1 VEYPLA
7 GIYDWTA
14 FHKVLPPKPT
24 FIATGSNVMSSVR
37 RSILAGIA
45 TASVISFI
53 GAQAVSQST
62 NSTLGELKKES
73 VQQSLGL
80 SDKQIEDLD
89 EVSKNAK
96 PDFRKMLGELRDAKD
111 DAAKDAIRESY
122 KTNTVKMREDASA
135 KAYEILSDEQKQKLS
150 GLLIKRDGVSSLL
163 QSSVASQLKL
173 SKEQQEKIKKS
184 LSDRRAK
191 RRSSDYLKELQAAS
205 SREERQKIEAKLDV
219 ATLAN
224 LSADQRKAWDGYASV
239 SAVASNSPRRR
250 GGTGSPAAAGT
261 STASTE
267 PASISFGPADE
278 DENEDNSD
286 KPFSFNSKGAPWSM
300 VLQVFADRA
309 NLTLDM
315 HATPPGSFTHTDS
328 TKYTPRKALDIMN
341 GSLLREGYLT
351 VQKDNFMIVWKFD
364 DGLPPSLVPEVSPEK
379 LIEDYSDIDNQL
391 LTVAFKMESGDVEQ
405 VAREVDLMLDPY
417 PFVRIAALTGSNT
430 LIVTDLCSNLRKVKR
445 IIDESTG
452 KIVFRQFAIKNMGAD
467 EASVLVRQ
475 QLGLP
480 PSATNV
486 SENRSR
492 RTTTQAT
499 ELTVTPDNR
508 TNSLLISATSQ
519 QLKRVDEILAAIDV
533 NEDALGNM
541 LGGRNSN
548 VPVLEVY
555 TMTASN
561 VTEVGK
567 TIEILM
573 PGRIVN
579 EDVRAKKLHIKAIPR
594 EHDEIR
600 QLIAKLDQGG
610 GGDGATAVI
619 HLHEMDVLQ
628 AQQMLTTMFAKE
640 ADGGPVIQA
649 DPYNQRLI
657 CRGNSDQLN
666 QIKSVLSDIG
676 EDGTRRPKTQMAKGT
691 TRQFPMGGRDPQR
704 VMRIMQELMS
714 APKANPIR
722 LVIPSRQ
729 SPVKDSVIPGRNL
742 QESFRPSQPAP
753 QAPAAG
759 SGTKSRTT
767 MNSSSAAYAFTAL
780 FQDDEQENAE
790 LLNQFSALSG
800 SPRAETKMVGDPE
813 KPEVMVTYQGDTLIV
828 SSDDTAALARAE
840 DIMDTLNQTMPVRNS
855 WTIFYLTSADCTEAA
870 AMLEQ
875 LFPTSSVSN
884 TATDSGSM
892 MGGLTSGLSGFGS
905 SLMDM
910 TGLNTIG
917 TGPQSLRIVPDV
929 RANSLMVAG
938 PPYLVGEVEEM
949 LRVLDMSEL
958 PQSGRALTPRAPI
971 HLKHADATTVG
982 DKVRELFKTY
992 LEPQR
997 AQGAQSNNPFSAL
1010 MGGGGGGGGR
1020 GQTTPVRLAITID
1033 QNSNRIYCS
1042 CSEQVYQEVRGVCE
1056 SMDQFVAEAKPGIK
1070 IFTLR
1075 SANAKKAVETITSM
1089 LPRAQM
1095 NGGSS
1100 TNRRGNT
1107 TSTQTDA
1114 ARAQQDRLNQLRAAG
1129 VFGGG
1134 FGGNTTGR
1142 GATGRGGATGGRGGA
1157 TGGGRGGRGGGG
1169 GGGRGGR

>member
-1 VEYPLA
+1 
-7 GIYDWTA
+7 
-14 FHKVLPPKPT
+14 
-24 FIATGSNVMSSVR
+24 MSSVR

-45 TASVISFI
+45 IASVISFI

-73 VQQSLGL
+73 VQRSLDM

-111 DAAKDAIRESY
+111 DAAKDAIREAY
-122 KTNTVKMREDASA
+122 KTNTVKMREDAST
-135 KAYEILSDEQKQKLS
+135 KAYDILSDEQKGKLS
-150 GLLIKRDGVSSLL
+150 ELLIKRDGVSALL
-163 QSSVASQLKL
+163 QNSVATQLKL
-173 SKEQQEKIKKS
+173 SEEQQEKIKTS
-184 LSDRRAK
+184 LSERRAK
-191 RRSSDYLKELQAAS
+191 RRSSDYLKELQGAT
-205 SREERQKIEAKLDV
+205 SREERQKIEAKLDGE
-219 ATLAN
+219 TLAN
-224 LSADQRKAWDGYASV
+224 LSAGQRKTWDSYLNV

-278 DENEDNSD
+278 DENEDHSD

-379 LIEDYSDIDNQL
+379 LIENYSDIDNQL

-452 KIVFRQFAIKNMGAD
+452 KIVFKQFGIKNMSAD

-492 RTTTQAT
+492 RTTTTQAT

-508 TNSLLISATSQ
+508 TNSLLVSATGQ
-519 QLKRVDEILAAIDV
+519 QLKRVEEILAAVDV
-533 NEDALGNM
+533 NEDADGNM
-541 LGGRNSN
+541 LGGRGSN
-548 VPVLEVY
+548 VPILEVY
-555 TMTASN
+555 TMVSAN

-579 EDVRAKKLHIKAIPR
+579 EDVRARALHIKAIPR
-594 EHDEIR
+594 EQEEIR
-600 QLIAKLDQGG
+600 QLITKLDQGG
-610 GGDGATAVI
+610 GGEGATDVI
-619 HLHEMDVLQ
+619 ALKKMDPVQ

-640 ADGGPVIQA
+640 ADGGPVIMAQ
-649 DPYNQRLI
+649 PYERLLI

-666 QIKSVLSDIG
+666 QIKAVLLKMG
-676 EDGTRRPKTQMAKGT
+676 EDGTRATQTEMAKGSV
-691 TRQFPMGGRDPQR
+691 RRFSMGGRDPEQ
-704 VMRIMQELMS
+704 VMRAVQEMWS
-714 APKANPIR
+714 SPRSNPIR
-722 LVIPSRQ
+722 LVVPSQQ
-729 SPVKDSVIPGRNL
+729 SPVKGSVVPGRSL
-742 QESFRPSQPAP
+742 QDSFRPSQPAP

-767 MNSSSAAYAFTAL
+767 MNSSTADYAFTAL
-780 FQDDEQENAE
+780 FQDEEQENDA
-790 LLNQFSALSG
+790 LLNQFSALVG
-800 SPRAETKMVGDPE
+800 TPKAETKMVGDPE

-828 SSDDTAALARAE
+828 SSDDSAALARAE
-840 DIMDTLNQTMPVRNS
+840 EMMDILNQTMPVRNS

-884 TATDSGSM
+884 TATDSGGVV
-892 MGGLTSGLSGFGS
+892 GGLTSGLSSFGS

-958 PQSGRALTPRAPI
+958 PQSGRDLTPRAPI
-971 HLKHADATTVG
+971 HLKHADATIVG

-1010 MGGGGGGGGR
+1010 MGGGGGGGGGR

-1095 NGGSS
+1095 NGASGSNRGGSAS
-1100 TNRRGNT
+1100 T
-1107 TSTQTDA
+1107 TDA

-1129 VFGGG
+1129 AFGGG
-1134 FGGNTTGR
+1134 FGGNT
-1142 GATGRGGATGGRGGA
+1142 AGRGGAGRGGATGGRGGTTGGRGGA
-1157 TGGGRGGRGGGG
+1157 TGGGRGGG
-1169 GGGRGGR
+1169 GGGRGGRGGR